1 MKFKLIVLLLTI
13 VFLQGCTSKFAYN
26 NADWVAQW
34 YIDDYLDL
42 TREQNRNVDRALDSV
57 LEWHR
62 ETQLLLYRQQ
72 LVALSNDLD
81 NLPISEKVWL
91 KHFNDLT
98 DHWHR
103 VRHELS
109 TRAAT
114 LAPQLDQQ
122 QVSYLFTKLEES
134 SKERLDD
141 FNDKTLEEYRSDRN
155 ENLLDTIENFLG
167 SVNKQQK
174 SYVATFVEQA
184 KITEQEWF
192 DSRVKLQ
199 AAMKKLFVFSA
210 EAELTTEIFKIM
222 VNPDQFKSET
232 LLDAYPHNRQLL
244 VSMLQK
250 ITTNLSEDQVTYF
263 KDEINDLIELID
275 DVSPNFSKP

>member
-13 VFLQGCTSKFAYN
+13 VFLHGCTSKFAYN

-42 TREQNRNVDRALDSV
+42 TREQNRNVDRALNSV

-62 ETQLLLYRQQ
+62 ETQLLHYRQQ
-72 LVALSNDLD
+72 LVALSSDLD
-81 NLPISEKVWL
+81 NLPISEQVWL
-91 KHFNDLT
+91 KHFNDIT

-109 TRAAT
+109 TRAAA

-122 QVSYLFTKLEES
+122 QVNYLFEKLEES

-141 FNDKTLEEYRSDRN
+141 FNDKTLEEYRSDRY
-155 ENLLDTIENFLG
+155 ENLLDTIENYLG

-174 SYVATFVEQA
+174 SYVATFIEQA
-184 KITEQEWF
+184 RITEQEWF

-199 AAMKKLFVFSA
+199 AAMKEVFVFKA
-210 EAELTTEIFKIM
+210 EAELTSEVFEIM

-250 ITTNLSEDQVTYF
+250 ITTSLSEDQVVYL
-263 KDEINDLIELID
+263 KGEINDLIELID
-275 DVSPNFSKP
+275 DVSPNIEL